1 MSQQENIPSYNE
13 IPLSSDK
20 DNIEIIQNK
29 SITPEK
35 PKDNASLDNLSKI
48 RPIFLDNKFSKE
60 DNDKILL
67 INNIKYGIDESG
79 NPINIKEYYKT
90 INDSVNMNSNASI
103 FSGLTNM
110 MTKLKRPIAYITK
123 DENDNNILVDLKGN
137 KITTKNKDGDYDFP
151 LQLHVIIKD
160 FDVKHPELRVNGERY
175 YKDNILNEDIEIKKE
190 IEEEKQKDL
199 SLINKTPD
207 SASKYYGRGGVMPIW
222 SRGGGKNE
230 YGNFMCNSNINSNN
244 FNNNNNKNNYFT
256 KYNSINLF
264 EGSNDKVV
272 LRTND
277 ILNCSNSQSPD
288 YFRKNKNKIN
298 QNFIVD
304 RKLMKNNSFL
314 APILKTNTINFLN
327 LKYKRDLSD
336 SHKIDKNIK
345 NIKKIFEPK
354 YNINSINSNIS
365 KKKGEN
371 SSVTKV
377 VIRNNGNTFD
387 EKWNTEANE
396 NNDEHSNIYPNR
408 SIKNEIQRKL
418 KNNNLNNYRYVAISQ
433 KDDSN
438 CNTGT
443 HNYFIIKHNKSFNN
457 SKLYKK
463 RDNNEGKE
471 KSIKKKYK
479 KIIFIP
485 INDDKN
491 TNRNIIF
498 DLPKASKNNNIVN
511 KPIKS
516 ALNSKKVKNKIRKN
530 QDLSQKKKKVEQ
542 PQKDKIIKINK
553 SKTKYYVLSE
563 EANNMIKS
571 YSKKKYKRENEL
583 TKIESAELSK
593 NKKSPNFKLKKKI
606 ILSNDNNFNNSYL
619 SPMNKKMLKNKK
631 NKENILKQSLDRI
644 NQKYVGITLS
654 LPNKQNNKDKI
665 VKTSGN
671 NQININFT
679 PCQIHCESI
688 IKSNNT
694 NNIESIN
701 NIIKRKGLNEMK
713 NDNKSYINNYFSPN
727 NKKLYLI

>member
-1 MSQQENIPSYNE
+1 MSQQENIPSYHE

-35 PKDNASLDNLSKI
+35 PKDNTSLDNLSKI

-110 MTKLKRPIAYITK
+110 TTKLKRPIAYITK

-160 FDVKHPELRVNGERY
+160 FDVKNPELRMNGERY

-207 SASKYYGRGGVMPIW
+207 SASKYYGRGGIMPIW

-244 FNNNNNKNNYFT
+244 LNNNNNNKNNYFT

-264 EGSNDKVV
+264 EGNNDKVI

-354 YNINSINSNIS
+354 YNNNSIN
-365 KKKGEN
+365 
-371 SSVTKV
+371 
-377 VIRNNGNTFD
+377 
-387 EKWNTEANE
+387 
-396 NNDEHSNIYPNR
+396 
-408 SIKNEIQRKL
+408 
-418 KNNNLNNYRYVAISQ
+418 
-433 KDDSN
+433 
-438 CNTGT
+438 
-443 HNYFIIKHNKSFNN
+443 
-457 SKLYKK
+457 
-463 RDNNEGKE
+463 
-471 KSIKKKYK
+471 
-479 KIIFIP
+479 
-485 INDDKN
+485 
-491 TNRNIIF
+491 
-498 DLPKASKNNNIVN
+498 
-511 KPIKS
+511 
-516 ALNSKKVKNKIRKN
+516 
-530 QDLSQKKKKVEQ
+530 
-542 PQKDKIIKINK
+542 
-553 SKTKYYVLSE
+553 
-563 EANNMIKS
+563 
-571 YSKKKYKRENEL
+571 
-583 TKIESAELSK
+583 
-593 NKKSPNFKLKKKI
+593 
-606 ILSNDNNFNNSYL
+606 
-619 SPMNKKMLKNKK
+619 
-631 NKENILKQSLDRI
+631 
-644 NQKYVGITLS
+644 
-654 LPNKQNNKDKI
+654 
-665 VKTSGN
+665 
-671 NQININFT
+671 
-679 PCQIHCESI
+679 
-688 IKSNNT
+688 
-694 NNIESIN
+694 
-701 NIIKRKGLNEMK
+701 
-713 NDNKSYINNYFSPN
+713 
-727 NKKLYLI
+727 

>member
-1 MSQQENIPSYNE
+1 MSQQENVPSYNE
-13 IPLSSDK
+13 IPLSVDK

-29 SITPEK
+29 SITPDK
-35 PKDNASLDNLSKI
+35 PKNNISLNNLSKI
-48 RPIFLDNKFSKE
+48 KPILLDNKFSIE
-60 DNDKILL
+60 NNDKILL
-67 INNIKYGIDESG
+67 RNNIKYGIDESG
-79 NPINIKEYYKT
+79 NPINIKEYYKS
-90 INDSVNMNSNASI
+90 INDSVNVNSNASI

-110 MTKLKRPIAYITK
+110 TTKLKRPIAYITK

-175 YKDNILNEDIEIKKE
+175 YKDNVLNEDIEITKE
-190 IEEEKQKDL
+190 IEEEKLKDL
-199 SLINKTPD
+199 SPINKTPN
-207 SASKYYGRGGVMPIW
+207 SASKNYGRGGAVPFLTN
-222 SRGGGKNE
+222 GGGKIE
-230 YGNFMCNSNINSNN
+230 CGNYIYNANINSI
-244 FNNNNNKNNYFT
+244 NNNINNKENIYFT

-264 EGSNDKVV
+264 EGNNNKVV

-277 ILNCSNSQSPD
+277 ILNCSNSQGPD
-288 YFRKNKNKIN
+288 YFRKNINKIN

-304 RKLMKNNSFL
+304 RKMMKNNSFL
-314 APILKTNTINFLN
+314 APILKTNTINFLS

-336 SHKIDKNIK
+336 SHKIDKNINNK
-345 NIKKIFEPK
+345 KKKIKSK
-354 YNINSINSNIS
+354 YNINCINSNIN

-371 SSVTKV
+371 SNEQKV
-377 VIRNNGNTFD
+377 AIRNRSNN
-387 EKWNTEANE
+387 EKSNTETNE
-396 NNDEHSNIYPNR
+396 NNDEHSSICPNK
-408 SIKNEIQRKL
+408 SIKNEKKRQL

-433 KDDSN
+433 KDDN
-438 CNTGT
+438 NYKTGT

-463 RDNNEGKE
+463 KDNNEGKE
-471 KSIKKKYK
+471 KSIKKTNK

-491 TNRNIIF
+491 INSNIIF
-498 DLPKASKNNNIVN
+498 DLTKASKNNNIIN
-511 KPIKS
+511 KS
-516 ALNSKKVKNKIRKN
+516 FNSTLNKKKVKKKIKNN
-530 QDLSQKKKKVEQ
+530 QDLSQKIKKIEV
-542 PQKDKIIKINK
+542 PQKDKILKINK

-571 YSKKKYKRENEL
+571 YSKKKNKRENKVI
-583 TKIESAELSK
+583 KIESVELPN
-593 NKKSPNFKLKKKI
+593 NKKSPNFKLKKNI
-606 ILSNDNNFNNSYL
+606 VLSNDNNFNNSNL
-619 SPMNKKMLKNKK
+619 SSSMNKKIFKDK
-631 NKENILKQSLDRI
+631 NKEIILKQSLDRI

-665 VKTSGN
+665 FKTSEN

-701 NIIKRKGLNEMK
+701 SIIKRKGLNKMK
-713 NDNKSYINNYFSPN
+713 NENKSYRNNYLSTN
-727 NKKLYLI
+727 HEMYI